1 MKFCA
6 TIAEYNPLHN
16 GHLKHIE
23 YIKNELKAENLVVV
37 MSGNFTQRGEP
48 AVLNKFK
55 RARQAIIAG
64 ADAVIEL
71 PTVFATANAELFA
84 SGGIKT
90 INSMGIVDGICF
102 GAENGNKSDFIS
114 LASAL
119 NSETKDFKK
128 TLKDYLSGG
137 ISLAKAKFLTVQSLY
152 GNMFDE
158 SLMNSP
164 NNILGLEYTK
174 AILKTNP
181 DMDIFPMLREGDHN
195 DLTLKKGITSAT
207 SIRKAIKEG
216 KFRKTKKCMPPYVY
230 RELEDYPF
238 EADKITMA
246 KIITSSAEELAK
258 ISDCTEGL
266 ENRIKALAKDNFNI
280 DKYVEKVATKR
291 YPATRIRRILTAN
304 LLGIEESFIFDA
316 LSSPLYIKVLAVKKD
331 SDVLPLICEKAT
343 VPVLT
348 RKSDA
353 DKLKKTA
360 LACFNKDVL
369 ANDLYNLFKNER
381 ENEHKTLFV

>member
-1 MKFCA
+1 
-6 TIAEYNPLHN
+6 
-16 GHLKHIE
+16 
-23 YIKNELKAENLVVV
+23 
-37 MSGNFTQRGEP
+37 
-48 AVLNKFK
+48 
-55 RARQAIIAG
+55 
-64 ADAVIEL
+64 
-71 PTVFATANAELFA
+71 
-84 SGGIKT
+84 
-90 INSMGIVDGICF
+90 
-102 GAENGNKSDFIS
+102 
-114 LASAL
+114 
-119 NSETKDFKK
+119 
-128 TLKDYLSGG
+128 
-137 ISLAKAKFLTVQSLY
+137 
-152 GNMFDE
+152 MFDE

-216 KFRKTKKCMPPYVY
+216 KFRKTKKCMPSYVY